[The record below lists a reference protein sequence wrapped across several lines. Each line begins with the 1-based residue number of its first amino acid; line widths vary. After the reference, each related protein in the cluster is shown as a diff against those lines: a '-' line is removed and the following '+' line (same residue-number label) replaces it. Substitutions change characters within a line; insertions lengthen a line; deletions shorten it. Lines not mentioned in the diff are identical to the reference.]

1 MKRVIKLS
9 GATVRLFAPYAP
21 QCTREEPAMTRHA
34 TITDH
39 FTYTPGDGAPLV
51 IPQGPVEVDLTPD
64 SATLSWTA
72 ENGAAGLTAIPLT
85 QYKEY
90 VRQKRITLAN

>member
-1 MKRVIKLS
+1 MTPTH
-9 GATVRLFAPYAP
+9 TV
-21 QCTREEPAMTRHA
+21 QA

-39 FTYTPGDGAPLV
+39 VTYTPGDGAPIV
-51 IPQGPVEVDLTPD
+51 IPKGPIEIELASE

-72 ENGAAGLTAIPLT
+72 DNGAAGLTAIPLT

-90 VRQKRITLAN
+90 LRDKKITLVS